1 MVSNTLRYL
10 LDAPGNAA
18 DWIGNQAVS
27 LFKEDEKSPK
37 DYSSRKASLAR
48 QIKLAEKLA
57 EMGAQEIP
65 VSSAGGITAPV
76 SPMAALAKGLTSFGG
91 SYLSGK
97 AAADEEALKKT
108 DSEKLAKAISQYGKP
123 VETPAVMEPGGEPLT
138 QYKLEAPDKISQAA
152 AIIALGDPN
161 AAPIGQALLKSE
173 IESRNRGEEYS
184 TTPVYDQKG
193 NAYQISKTGGP
204 PRLIPNIQARD
215 QWTMGMTPNQQ
226 AQYDLDVAK
235 YGIQYAD
242 SQLSQNRAAFEGI
255 GTPGLGGVTPPSALR
270 APGVPSVAPTTA
282 TAAQLA
288 PQAQRG
294 GNLPG
299 AMPRTAAPS
308 QVAIP
313 PAKPNA
319 ALAEVPLT
327 DPRNPV
333 YRGMAPKNVQENIT
347 KLNLERAAAIP
358 QVNSQLATVYN
369 LRNTVKNLSTHPSLA
384 NILGI
389 YDQFEMGDT
398 KPGTINARSLYNQ
411 LFSQTAISQ
420 IQAMRDAAKTGGA
433 VGQVT
438 EGEWDKL
445 SNAALAMNAKQSPED
460 FKINLKNYENT
471 LDQIEQKIRGTY
483 KTVYG
488 GKIDFTAPK
497 YTTYAEAHASKDK
510 PSNAAAGKPSS
521 VRSAADAILAG
532 D

>member
-1 MVSNTLRYL
+1 MATAKYINTFSNDYGTKLADIKRRQKMAELLAQQGAEPIDVESVGGVPTPISPFQGLAKLLKSGMGGYL
-10 LDAPGNAA
+10 AGKA
-18 DWIGNQAVS
+18 S
-27 LFKEDEKSPK
+27 EDE
-37 DYSSRKASLAR
+37 
-48 QIKLAEKLA
+48 
-57 EMGAQEIP
+57 
-65 VSSAGGITAPV
+65 
-76 SPMAALAKGLTSFGG
+76 AALE
-91 SYLSGK
+91 K
-97 AAADEEALKKT
+97 ANNEE
-108 DSEKLAKAISQYGKP
+108 LAKAISEFGKSYKIVDTAAPTVMVGDEPVQQY
-123 VETPAVMEPGGEPLT
+123 TMNEPDRL
-138 QYKLEAPDKISQAA
+138 SQAVSMMR
-152 AIIALGDPN
+152 LGGRGD
-161 AAPIGQALLKSE
+161 AIGQALLKSE

-204 PRLIPNIQARD
+204 PRLIPDIQARD
-215 QWTMGMTPNQQ
+215 QWTMGMTQNQK
-226 AQYDLDVAK
+226 AQYDLDVAR

-242 SQLSQNRAAFEGI
+242 AQLSQGRAAFEGV
-255 GTPGLGGVTPPSALR
+255 GTSGLGGVTPPSALR

-282 TAAQLA
+282 TAAQPA
-288 PQAQRG
+288 PQAQRS

-308 QVAIP
+308 QVASP

-319 ALAEVPLT
+319 ASAEVPLT

-347 KLNLERAAAIP
+347 KLNLERAVAIP
-358 QVNSQLATVYN
+358 QVTTQLATVYN
-369 LRNTVKNLSTHPSLA
+369 LRNTVKNLSTHPFLE

-420 IQAMRDAAKTGGA
+420 IQAMRDASKTGGA

-445 SNAALAMNAKQSPED
+445 SNAALAMSVKQSPED

-471 LDQIEQKIRGTY
+471 LDQIEQKIRGTH

-497 YTTYAEAHASKDK
+497 YTTYAEAHASKTK